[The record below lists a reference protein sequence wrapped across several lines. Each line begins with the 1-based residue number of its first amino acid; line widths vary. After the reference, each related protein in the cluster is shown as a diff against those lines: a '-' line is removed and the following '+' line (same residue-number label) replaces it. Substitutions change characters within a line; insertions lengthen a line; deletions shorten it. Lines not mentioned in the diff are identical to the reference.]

1 MLNFTVESAVYISVE
16 FIRIILQRQPKPS
29 LSMVLLDFSIH
40 A

>member
-29 LSMVLLDFSIH
+29 LSTVLLEVCIH
-40 A
+40 G

>member
-29 LSMVLLDFSIH
+29 LSMVLLEVCIH
-40 A
+40 E